1 MFSLRM
7 ELLPA
12 LRSLALRLRKVYL
25 LEGMV
30 RGMILM
36 VFLMGS
42 VYILS
47 ILESRFWFCLEI
59 SLSTTGSSMTYICGI
74 C

>member
-47 ILESRFWFCLEI
+47 ILDSRF
-59 SLSTTGSSMTYICGI
+59 
-74 C
+74 